1 MIVERDEYYAER
13 PVEIDLNGPAGNA
26 FVLLGTAK
34 KWARE
39 LCLDEKQILQEMKAS
54 DYDNLVEVF
63 DRYFGDHVVLIR

>member
-1 MIVERDEYYAER
+1 MIVNREEYYQD
-13 PVEIDLNGPAGNA
+13 PITEIDLNGPAGNA

-39 LCLDEKQILQEMKAS
+39 LGLDEKQILQEMRAS

-63 DRYFGDHVVLIR
+63 DRYFGDYVVLIR